1 MTIAMTMGT
10 TIVMTTLM
18 TINYDNLYDKFFC
31 MSMPACNCDDSNSR
45 CASECWIIIVT
56 ALAAVMS
63 MRVSKSQESNID
75 PNSHAQPAPEF

>member
-18 TINYDNLYDKFFC
+18 TINYDNLYDKFKI
-31 MSMPACNCDDSNSR
+31 MPAIMMTNSR
-45 CASECWIIIVT
+45 YAADCWIIIVT
-56 ALAAVMS
+56 VLAALMS

>member
-18 TINYDNLYDKFFC
+18 TINYDNLYDKLII
-31 MSMPACNCDDSNSR
+31 MPAIMMTLC
-45 CASECWIIIVT
+45 CWIIIVT

-63 MRVSKSQESNID
+63 MPVSKSQESNID